1 MTMPA
6 QKMPAQKPL
15 SLAIALL
22 AFPLAL
28 LAPMSPVAAATPS
41 LPPPATSATPATPA
55 PPPAT
60 GTPPKATG
68 PRERF
73 EDTSQVLAVEVPVNV
88 TGRDGQPVR
97 GLKATD
103 FEVYDEGAAQPVTG
117 FEVVDLETLSPPPAA
132 QAAPVP
138 PPPAAEPV
146 SSARRHFLLLF
157 DLSFSNPIAVL
168 KARLAAR
175 DFLLQSLRPTDLAA
189 VATFSID
196 TGPRLVV
203 TFTSDRAQLARGID
217 TLGTRQLAQST
228 QRVDPLRFVIEEP
241 VSDTVVGTARDSNTS
256 PQSAEL
262 RADTEAALLESI
274 KAVGKAADRDQR
286 SFERTRIK
294 ALARSMGDLAKAL
307 DSVKGRKYLIYFSEG
322 FDSRLLLGRNP
333 EGSESEEENSD
344 ILEGHHE
351 RVDSDNRFGNTQLQ
365 KSVNDMLEQFRRAD
379 CVIQAVDIG
388 GLRAGA
394 DLSGSIRNT
403 GQDALFYMANETGGE
418 LFKDANNLR
427 QQLDRVLDR
436 TTVTYLLTFER
447 SDLKLDGAY
456 HRLRVKAKL
465 PAGAR
470 LSYRTGYYA
479 PRPFRSLDALE
490 RNLLASDGILS
501 AVPRRDVDISLLVA
515 PFRAARDRA
524 YVPVIIEA
532 GGKGLLAGQKGDKL
546 KLELYTYVTNQRG
559 EMKDFF
565 TQVFGLDVAK
575 GRQALLDSGVKYYG
589 HLDLPPGQYRVRVL
603 VRNADTGRTGTAN
616 SALVVPAYGEAQP
629 DLLPPLFFEA
639 PGRWLMVREHPKG
652 GAAGEGSGSVVYPFT
667 VNGQPYVPAAR
678 PSLSSEKKAKLCLV
692 AYNMG
697 AGKLAV
703 DGEVLSAQGQV
714 LPGGLLSLV
723 ERTATGIAGV
733 DKLLATFEPRGLPA
747 GDYVLR
753 VAVSNPATG
762 SKRESSVPFVVN

>member
-1 MTMPA
+1 MIM
-6 QKMPAQKPL
+6 KPSLKLLPIL
-15 SLAIALL
+15 SLPFALS
-22 AFPLAL
+22 AFP
-28 LAPMSPVAAATPS
+28 PVPAAAAAPVVTSPAAPS
-41 LPPPATSATPATPA
+41 KPAL
-55 PPPAT
+55 
-60 GTPPKATG
+60 

-117 FEVVDLETLSPPPAA
+117 FEVVDLEILPPGSTPPAA
-132 QAAPVP
+132 APATPPIPPVP
-138 PPPAAEPV
+138 DRV
-146 SSARRHFLLLF
+146 SPSARRHFLMLF

-175 DFLLQSLRPTDLAA
+175 DFLLHSLRPTDLAA

-217 TLGTRQLAQST
+217 TLGTRQLSQAT

-241 VSDTVVGTARDSNTS
+241 VSNSVLSLSGADSNPRLADVKADS
-256 PQSAEL
+256 EL
-262 RADTEAALLESI
+262 ALLESI
-274 KAVGKAADRDQR
+274 KAVGQVADRDQR
-286 SFERTRIK
+286 SFERNRIK
-294 ALARSMGDLAKAL
+294 ALSRSLGDMAKAL
-307 DSVKGRKYLIYFSEG
+307 DSVKGRKHLIYFSEG
-322 FDSRLLLGRNP
+322 FDSRLLVGRTP
-333 EGSESEEENSD
+333 EGDEYQEETSD
-344 ILEGHHE
+344 ILSGHHE
-351 RVDSDNRFGNTQLQ
+351 RVDSDNRYGNTALQ
-365 KSVNDMLEQFRRAD
+365 KAVNDMLERFRRAD

-394 DLSGSIRNT
+394 DISGTIRNT
-403 GQDALFYMANETGGE
+403 GQDSLFYMANETGGE

-427 QQLDRVLDR
+427 QQLDRVLER
-436 TTVTYLLTFER
+436 TNVTYLLTFER

-456 HRLRVKAKL
+456 HRLRVKAKV

-490 RNLLASDGILS
+490 RNLLAADGIVS
-501 AVPRRDVDISLLVA
+501 AVPRHDVDISLLVA
-515 PFRAARDRA
+515 PFRATRDRA

-532 GGKGLLAGQKGDKL
+532 GGKGLLAGQSGDKL
-546 KLELYTYVTNQRG
+546 KLELYTYVTNERG
-559 EMKDFF
+559 EMTDFF

-589 HLDLPPGQYRVRVL
+589 HLDLPPGRYRVRVL
-603 VRNADTGRTGTAN
+603 VRNAETGRTGIETA
-616 SALVVPAYGEAQP
+616 ALTVPAYGAAQP

-652 GAAGEGSGSVVYPFT
+652 GATGQENGSVVYPFT

-678 PSLSSEKKAKLCLV
+678 PSLASAQKAQLCLV

-697 AGKLAV
+697 AGKLAI
-703 DGEVLSAQGQV
+703 DGEVLSAKGQV
-714 LPGGLLSLV
+714 LPGGRLSLV

-733 DKLLATFEPRGLPA
+733 DKLLATFEPMGLPA